1 MGSSRLIHG
10 LLVAS
15 AGWAV
20 FQMPLPVQAAVF
32 DFTSAVSTNSSI
44 KTLLDSGMTLTTS
57 NSNSTG
63 TNPNTVNTNP
73 MGLCA
78 WTKVG
83 TTNGGLGRC
92 GYGTGNPNAGISS
105 FEFKFDKPVVLN
117 SLEISQFDAPN
128 IGLGTIGFSTDN
140 INFTNLSFNSTGVKP
155 FSFKAMANQP
165 IFVRTSAEFGPNS
178 DTGIFRIGR
187 LNTTEV
193 PGPLPILGVGAAFS
207 MSRKLRQLSSVN
219 KKYAGVS

>member
-20 FQMPLPVQAAVF
+20 FQIPLPVQAAVF
-32 DFTSAVSTNSSI
+32 DFSSASTNSSI
-44 KTLLDSGMTLTTS
+44 KTLLDSGVTLTTS

-73 MGLCA
+73 LGLCA

-83 TTNGGLGRC
+83 TSNGGLGRC
-92 GYGTGNPNAGISS
+92 GYGTGDPNAGVSS
-105 FEFKFDKPVVLN
+105 FEFKFDKPVTLN
-117 SLEISQFDAPN
+117 SLEISQFESPD
-128 IGLGTIGFSTDN
+128 ISLGTIGFSTDN

-155 FSFKAMANQP
+155 FSFNAMANQT
-165 IFVRTSAEFGPNS
+165 IYVRTSATFGQGS
-178 DTGIFRIGR
+178 DTGIFRVNN
-187 LNTTEV
+187 LNATEV

-207 MSRKLRQLSSVN
+207 MSRKMRKLSNIN
-219 KKYAGVS
+219 KKYAAVS